1 MKKKRKTDRSRPD
14 HYAKKAKKD
23 HFPARSVYKLEEVQ
37 KKFRVI
43 RPKDRVL
50 DLGCAPGAWLK
61 YAVDI
66 AGAGGKVVGVDLKD
80 VDTRELP
87 ENVMFCKGDIL
98 TLAEEFSAEL
108 TGELAGELDGEP
120 DGADSQWQAGE
131 PDIEGVDEPG
141 GGAEDDENDAARAA
155 LREAVDGEYDVV
167 LSDMAP
173 NTTGIRNVDAA
184 RSFVLAEAA
193 LQIADR
199 MLAPGGSFVVKIFQG
214 DDFDGF
220 IRTIKEQYRSRK
232 IYKPQSTRK
241 KSKEIYVIGI
251 GKKEKGKNG
260 RTQQMGEYK
269 A

>member
-14 HYAKKAKKD
+14 HYAKKAKKE
-23 HFPARSVYKLEEVQ
+23 HFPARSVYKLEEIQ

-50 DLGCAPGAWLK
+50 DLGCAPGSWLK
-61 YAVDI
+61 YAADI
-66 AGAGGKVVGVDLKD
+66 AGAGGRVVGVDLKD

-98 TLAEEFSAEL
+98 SLAEEFSAEL
-108 TGELAGELDGEP
+108 TGELAE
-120 DGADSQWQAGE
+120 ADSQWQAGE
-131 PDIEGVDEPG
+131 PDIEVVDEPG
-141 GGAEDDENDAARAA
+141 GGPEDGESDAARAAA

-173 NTTGIRNVDAA
+173 NTTGIRSVDAA

-193 LQIADR
+193 LRIADR

-220 IRTIKEQYRSRK
+220 IRTVKEQYRSRK

-241 KSKEIYVIGI
+241 ESKEIYVIGI
-251 GKKEKGKNG
+251 GKKEKG
-260 RTQQMGEYK
+260 
-269 A
+269 

>member
-14 HYAKKAKKD
+14 HYAKKAKKE
-23 HFPARSVYKLEEVQ
+23 HFPARSVYKLEEIQ

-50 DLGCAPGAWLK
+50 DLGCAPGSWLK
-61 YAVDI
+61 YAADI
-66 AGAGGKVVGVDLKD
+66 VGAGGKVVGVDLKD
-80 VDTRELP
+80 VDTRDLP
-87 ENVMFCKGDIL
+87 GNVLFCKGDIL
-98 TLAEEFSAEL
+98 TLAGDLS
-108 TGELAGELDGEP
+108 GELAREVSC
-120 DGADSQWQAGE
+120 ADLERQAGE
-131 PDIEGVDEPG
+131 SDMEANDEPG
-141 GGAEDDENDAARAA
+141 GIRDDENDAARAA

-173 NTTGIRNVDAA
+173 NTTGIRSVDAA

-193 LQIADR
+193 LRIADR

-220 IRTIKEQYRSRK
+220 IRTVREQYRSRK

-241 KSKEIYVIGI
+241 ESKEIYVIGI
-251 GKKEKGKNG
+251 GKKEKG
-260 RTQQMGEYK
+260 
-269 A
+269 

>member
-23 HFPARSVYKLEEVQ
+23 HFPARSVYKLEEIQ

-50 DLGCAPGAWLK
+50 DLGCAPGSWLK
-61 YAVDI
+61 YVADI

-80 VDTRELP
+80 VDTRDLP
-87 ENVMFCKGDIL
+87 ESVLFCKGDIL
-98 TLAEEFSAEL
+98 SLAEAFSGEL
-108 TGELAGELDGEP
+108 DGELAGELA
-120 DGADSQWQAGE
+120 GADSQWQAGE

-141 GGAEDDENDAARAA
+141 GEAEDDENDVARAA

-173 NTTGIRNVDAA
+173 NTTGIRSVDAA

-193 LQIADR
+193 LQIANR

-241 KSKEIYVIGI
+241 ESKEIYVIGI
-251 GKKEKGKNG
+251 GKKEKGKKWPDTASG
-260 RTQQMGEYK
+260 RI
-269 A
+269 